1 MTAAT
6 QGMVVAGCALGA
18 EVGAAILERGGN
30 AVDAAIATAFSMTV
44 VEPFMS
50 SLAGGGSML
59 IYQSKVGETIALDF
73 NVEAPAAC
81 YETCYKLTSGLAQDL
96 FPWRRVADDVNIFG
110 PQAVAVPGSVAG
122 LCLALDR
129 YGSMDLADIL
139 APAISLAENGFV
151 PDWYVAL
158 TMAQYCEE
166 LQAYSEAARTYLRNG
181 QYVFRPPALT
191 DGEVLRQPE
200 LAHSLRLIAKEGP
213 SVFYRG
219 AIGQA
224 IHEEMRLKGGF
235 LTQEDLVA
243 YSPRI
248 LPPLK
253 GSYRDLDLV
262 LMPGATGGIT
272 VLEIFN
278 FLNQFSQSNVGYHTP
293 SELHLRAE
301 AVRHAFLDRL
311 RSLGDPLRVKS
322 PWQALASYE
331 YAAELTKIF
340 KPEGPRSENPPL
352 DIWSFEKSPNIKL
365 DGGKHRGAQ
374 ETAATLNRSVKKRG
388 TRDGEKRPRGGS
400 SDCTTHVG
408 AIDRQRNMV
417 SLTHTIA
424 SLFGARIVVPGTG
437 ILLSNGMIWF
447 DPEPGR
453 LNSVAAGKRPLVNMA
468 PLLAFRQGEP
478 YLTLGASGGRKIV
491 SAIPQ
496 VLSNLVDVGDSCQ
509 AAVEAPRLHTEG
521 ADLWLDDRVGENILA
536 ALRQMNHPV
545 VGKHQSF
552 GTFYFAR
559 PVAIRVTREGLEAG
573 LDQYSGAAAA
583 GF

>member
-1 MTAAT
+1 MTAAAE
-6 QGMVVAGCALGA
+6 GMVVAGCGLGA

-44 VEPFMS
+44 IEPFMS

-59 IYQSKVGETIALDF
+59 IYQAKVGETIALDF

-81 YETCYKLTSGLAQDL
+81 YDTCYKLTSGVAQDL

-139 APAISLAENGFV
+139 APAISLAENGFI

-181 QYVFRPPALT
+181 HYVYRSPALS
-191 DGEVLRQPE
+191 DGEVLRQPD
-200 LAHSLRLIAKEGP
+200 LAHSLRQIAKEGP

-235 LTQEDLVA
+235 LTQEDLAA
-243 YSPRI
+243 YAPRI
-248 LPPLK
+248 LLPLK

-272 VLEIFN
+272 VLEIIN
-278 FLNQFSQSNVGYHTP
+278 FLNQFPQSNMGYDTP
-293 SELHLRAE
+293 SEIHLRAE

-311 RSLGDPLRVKS
+311 HSLGDPLRVKS
-322 PWQALASYE
+322 PWQALASHE
-331 YAAELTKIF
+331 YAAELAKIF
-340 KPEGPRSENPPL
+340 KPEGPRTEDAPP
-352 DIWSFEKSPNIKL
+352 DIWNFEKSPNVKW
-365 DGGKHRGAQ
+365 DRGKNGFAQ
-374 ETAATLNRSVKKRG
+374 GTAALNRSVKKGG
-388 TRDGEKRPRGGS
+388 TRDGENRPEGRLN
-400 SDCTTHVG
+400 DCTTHVG

-424 SLFGARIVVPGTG
+424 SLFGARMVVPGTG

-453 LNSVAAGKRPLVNMA
+453 PNSVAAGKRPLVNMA
-468 PLLAFRQGEP
+468 PLLAFRHGEP
-478 YLTLGASGGRKIV
+478 YLTLGAAGGRKIV

-496 VLSNLVDVGDSCQ
+496 ILSNLVDVGDSCQ

-521 ADLWLDDRVGENILA
+521 GDLWLDDRVGENLLE

-559 PVAIRVTREGLEAG
+559 PVAIRATREGLEAG
-573 LDQYSGAAAA
+573 LDQYSAAAAA